1 MIPQIKRSRLP
12 RKYGDHRGFAL
23 VEYIT
28 KQEARYA
35 LRALANSH
43 LYGRRLVLQR
53 AKEGETLE
61 ELRAQTTA
69 RFNNE
74 SGHGT
79 ARLSKKRK
87 QHMAVL
93 DEDRM
98 KFRRIAA

>member
-1 MIPQIKRSRLP
+1 M
-12 RKYGDHRGFAL
+12 
-23 VEYIT
+23 
-28 KQEARYA
+28 
-35 LRALANSH
+35 
-43 LYGRRLVLQR
+43 LQR

-61 ELRAQTTA
+61 ELRAQTIA
-69 RFNNE
+69 QFNNE

-98 KFRRIAA
+98 KFRRIAAWCKAQLEFQ